1 MLSELKGFS
10 RWIGAPLRLFLVAGL
25 SLVLLHQRGAFAFD
39 LGETGALLGI
49 QPGGKMLRPYA
60 VIPETFAP
68 TSVAL
73 SPDGK
78 FVADVGMYAPIVH
91 VWDIQTKALVRTLSG
106 GGPNADRHAIAWSP
120 DGRYLA
126 VCDGPNPSSTFVTI
140 WNTATWNTVAQ
151 LKPGVSWTGS
161 CISPTF
167 NANSTLFAYS
177 DGEGDAFIYSTS
189 TWTQTHAT
197 RYGYAQVKDELF
209 KQHLIPTT
217 LIGEQI
223 AFIPHQ
229 PKLAIGVNGLFSD
242 NGDNTLAKIRIQD
255 FVSTNRIIVWNLN
268 GQPPDIEHTIID
280 PHKVLLIYG
289 KQPLLPPNPDYPGA
303 PRSRADPVID
313 AIGFAPDGKTF
324 ATGTESG
331 DVKIWNLN
339 PFDLIAFPLH
349 GTIPMR
355 GEIRTVLFT
364 ADGGHL
370 LASKEG
376 SGYPNV
382 LGKIVVIEAKTGAVE
397 ETLPVANYGGLA
409 YSGKTSLVAIG
420 SHSLGGYRI
429 LIWKFR

>member
-1 MLSELKGFS
+1 MFSELKSFS

-25 SLVLLHQRGAFAFD
+25 SLVLLHPRGAFAFD

-49 QPGGKMLRPYA
+49 QPSSKMLKPYA
-60 VIPETFAP
+60 TIPETFAP
-68 TSVAL
+68 TSLAL
-73 SPDGK
+73 SPDGDY
-78 FVADVGMYAPIVH
+78 VADVGMYAPIVH
-91 VWDIQTKALVRTLSG
+91 VWDIRTKTLVRTLAG

-140 WNTATWNTVAQ
+140 WNTATWATVAQ

-167 NANSTLFAYS
+167 SANSTLFAYG

-197 RYGYAQVKDELF
+197 RYGYAQVKDEPNI
-209 KQHLIPTT
+209 IPTI

-223 AFIPHQ
+223 AFIPHHHE
-229 PKLAIGVNGLFSD
+229 LAIGVNGTFHD
-242 NGDNTLAKIRIQD
+242 DGDNTPAKIKIQD
-255 FVSTNRIIVWNLN
+255 FVSTNRIIAWNWDRR
-268 GQPPDIEHTIID
+268 PPDINGATID
-280 PHKVLLIYG
+280 PKKVLLIYG
-289 KQPLLPPNPDYPGA
+289 KLPLLPQSRDYPGA
-303 PRSRADPVID
+303 PRSHADPVLD

-331 DVKIWNLN
+331 DVKIWSLN
-339 PFDLIAFPLH
+339 PCEQIAFPLH

-355 GEIRTVLFT
+355 LGVSTLQYT
-364 ADGGHL
+364 ATGLHL
-370 LASKEG
+370 LASFEG

-382 LGKIVVIEAKTGAVE
+382 LGKIAVIDAKTGVVE
-397 ETLPVANYGGLA
+397 ETLSVANYGGMT
-409 YSGKTSLVAIG
+409 YSAKNNFIAIG
-420 SHSLGGYRI
+420 SHSLGGFRI
-429 LIWKFR
+429 LIWKFL